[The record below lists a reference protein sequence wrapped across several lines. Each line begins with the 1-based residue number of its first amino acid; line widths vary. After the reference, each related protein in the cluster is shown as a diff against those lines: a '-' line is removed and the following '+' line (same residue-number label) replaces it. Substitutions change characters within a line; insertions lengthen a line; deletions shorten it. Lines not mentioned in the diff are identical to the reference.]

1 MGWIELATP
10 ITHLWYLKGSISYIS
25 ILLNIRKKDIEAI
38 VYCSKTLSS
47 TIKSYK
53 HKLNHEN
60 IHRLLKTDD
69 AILSHD
75 SNYTYGEMGTLF
87 RPIGSV
93 LLAQNHVPLIFQ
105 FQS

>member
-25 ILLNIRKKDIEAI
+25 ILLNIATYIAQKL
-38 VYCSKTLSS
+38 YHQLS
-47 TIKSYK
+47 K

-60 IHRLLKTDD
+60 IHRLLKQMMLFYPMTRT
-69 AILSHD
+69 ILM
-75 SNYTYGEMGTLF
+75 EMGTF

>member
-10 ITHLWYLKGSISYIS
+10 ITHLWYLKGISYIS
-25 ILLNIRKKDIEAI
+25 ILLNIRKDLEAI

-60 IHRLLKTDD
+60 IHRLLKQMMLFYPMTRT
-69 AILSHD
+69 IL
-75 SNYTYGEMGTLF
+75 MGNVHF
-87 RPIGSV
+87 FDPIGSV